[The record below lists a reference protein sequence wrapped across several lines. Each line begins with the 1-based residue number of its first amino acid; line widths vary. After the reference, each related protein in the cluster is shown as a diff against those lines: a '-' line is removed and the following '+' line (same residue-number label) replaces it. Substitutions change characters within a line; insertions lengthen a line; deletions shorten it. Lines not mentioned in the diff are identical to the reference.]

1 MTRNLADAGTGV
13 LAERLNTA
21 LAPVL
26 GERDGRSAKQRI
38 QAAVRAEP
46 QDPDALA
53 AALAA
58 EVRTGEDVELPEGVA
73 ASELTGWIRGLLDPR
88 GYLGAA
94 PQLCERA
101 AARHDE
107 RKRR

>member
-1 MTRNLADAGTGV
+1 M
-13 LAERLNTA
+13 
-21 LAPVL
+21 
-26 GERDGRSAKQRI
+26 
-38 QAAVRAEP
+38 
-46 QDPDALA
+46 LA

-58 EVRTGEDVELPEGVA
+58 EVRAGEDVELPEGVA
-73 ASELTGWIRGLLDPR
+73 ASELTGWIRSLLDPR
-88 GYLGAA
+88 GYLGVA